1 MEQDKIAEERARDL
15 RHEYKGSITCFDAL
29 VESLP
34 ILVANFAFRGADYTA
49 DILKDIES
57 SHTNWRLADHYYD
70 LRDRLAEVEHYGNM
84 LLELIA
90 ATDATKQIRAA
101 NGEIRSEEDEE
112 EMLVSRH
119 TGEPVTTMREWNDY
133 LKSLSERQANETT

>member
-1 MEQDKIAEERARDL
+1 MTLDNNAEERDQDTR
-15 RHEYKGSITCFDAL
+15 REYIGAIACFDGL
-29 VESLP
+29 VEALP
-34 ILVANFAFRGADYTA
+34 RLVANFAHKGADYTA
-49 DILKDIES
+49 DILSGVES

-70 LRDRLAEVEHYGNM
+70 LRDRLSEVEHYGNM

-90 ATDATKQIRAA
+90 ATEKTKQIRAA

-119 TGEPVTTMREWNDY
+119 TGEPVTTMRQWNDY
-133 LKSLSERQANETT
+133 LKTINERQANETP

>member
-15 RHEYKGSITCFDAL
+15 RHEYKGSITCFDAI

-34 ILVANFAFRGADYTA
+34 ILVANFACKGADYTA

-90 ATDATKQIRAA
+90 KTDKTKRIRAA
-101 NGEIRSEEDEE
+101 NGEITEEEAE
-112 EMLVSRH
+112 EMLISRS
-119 TGEPVTTMREWNDY
+119 TGEPVATMKEFLNY
-133 LKSLSERQANETT
+133 LNTLNERQANETP

>member
-34 ILVANFAFRGADYTA
+34 ILVANFACKGADYTA

-90 ATDATKQIRAA
+90 KTDKTKQIRAA
-101 NGEIRSEEDEE
+101 NGEITEEEAE
-112 EMLVSRH
+112 EMLISRS
-119 TGEPVTTMREWNDY
+119 TGEPVATMKEFLNY
-133 LKSLSERQANETT
+133 LNTLNERQANETP